1 MKSKIFIAIFLILLN
16 VSASFAQTYD
26 RAKIWETEINRFAEI
41 DRAQTPPEGAILFV
55 GSSSIRLWESLRA
68 DFPQFK
74 VINRGFGGSQF
85 EDVNYFFN
93 KIVTPYKPE
102 KIVLY
107 VGENDVDAKQTAEN
121 ILEDFKTFVALRDK
135 NLPNTP
141 LVFISLKPSILRWQ
155 MWPEMNKAS
164 ELIKAEIKKHKRI
177 QFADLA
183 SKMLGAD
190 GKPLPDIY
198 VADNLHM
205 NSNGYKIWKENLLP
219 FLEGKKGKR

>member
-1 MKSKIFIAIFLILLN
+1 MKSIIFNTALFVLLG
-16 VSASFAQTYD
+16 VFALSAQTYD
-26 RAKIWETEINRFAEI
+26 RAKMWEADMKRFTEI

-55 GSSSIRLWESLRA
+55 GSSSIRLWESLRS
-68 DFPQFK
+68 DFPNYK

-85 EDVNYFFN
+85 EDVNYFFGQV
-93 KIVTPYKPE
+93 VTPYKPR

-121 ILEDFKTFVALRDK
+121 ILEDFKTFVALRDE

-155 MWPEMNKAS
+155 MWPEMNKAN

-183 SKMLGAD
+183 SKMLGTD
-190 GKPLPDIY
+190 GNPLPNIY

-205 NSNGYKIWKENLLP
+205 NADGYKIWKENLLP
-219 FLEGKKGKR
+219 FLK

>member
-1 MKSKIFIAIFLILLN
+1 MKSKIFTAVLFILLS
-16 VSASFAQTYD
+16 VFAFSAQTYD
-26 RAKIWETEINRFAEI
+26 REKMWEADMKRFAEI
-41 DRAQTPPEGAILFV
+41 DRAQTPPDNAILFV
-55 GSSSIRLWESLRA
+55 GSSSIRLWESLRS
-68 DFPQFK
+68 DFPNYK

-85 EDVNYFFN
+85 EDVNHFFGQV
-93 KIVTPYKPE
+93 VTPYKPR

-107 VGENDVDAKQTAEN
+107 VGENDIDGKQTAEN
-121 ILEDFKTFVALRDK
+121 VLEDFKTFVALRDK

-155 MWPEMNKAS
+155 MWSEMNKAN

-177 QFADLA
+177 RFADLA

-190 GKPLPDIY
+190 GKPLPGIY

-205 NSNGYKIWKENLLP
+205 NANGYKIWKENLLP
-219 FLEGKKGKR
+219 FLK

>member
-1 MKSKIFIAIFLILLN
+1 MKSKFTCAILFILLN

-26 RAKIWETEINRFAEI
+26 RAKMWETEINRFAEI
-41 DRAQTPPEGAILFV
+41 DRAQTPPDDAILFV
-55 GSSSIRLWESLRA
+55 GSSSIRLWQSLRS
-68 DFPQFK
+68 DFPNFK

-85 EDVNYFFN
+85 EDVNHYFD
-93 KIVTPYKPE
+93 KIVTPYKPR

-107 VGENDVDAKQTAEN
+107 VGENDIDGKQTAEN

-141 LVFISLKPSILRWQ
+141 LVFITLKPSILRWQ
-155 MWPEMNKAS
+155 MWSEMNKAN

-177 QFADLA
+177 EFADLA

-205 NSNGYKIWKENLLP
+205 NAKGYKIWKENLLP
-219 FLEGKKGKR
+219 FLK

>member
-1 MKSKIFIAIFLILLN
+1 MKLKFTCVILLILLN
-16 VSASFAQTYD
+16 ISASFAQTYD
-26 RAKIWETEINRFAEI
+26 RAKMWETEINRFAEI
-41 DRAQTPPEGAILFV
+41 DRAQTPPDNAILFV
-55 GSSSIRLWESLRA
+55 GSSSIRLWESLRS

-85 EDVNYFFN
+85 EDVNYFFD
-93 KIVTPYKPE
+93 KIITPYKPR

-121 ILEDFKTFVALRDK
+121 ILEDFKTFVALRNK
-135 NLPNTP
+135 NLPDTP

-155 MWPEMNKAS
+155 MWPEMNKAN
-164 ELIKAEIKKHKRI
+164 EMVKAEIKKHKRI

-183 SKMLGAD
+183 SKMLGAN

-205 NSNGYKIWKENLLP
+205 NANGYKIWKKNLLP
-219 FLEGKKGKR
+219 FLR

>member
-1 MKSKIFIAIFLILLN
+1 MKSKFFTATLFILLN
-16 VSASFAQTYD
+16 VFAFSAQTYD
-26 RAKIWETEINRFAEI
+26 REKMWEADVKRFAEI

-55 GSSSIRLWESLRA
+55 GSSSIRLWETLRT

-85 EDVNYFFN
+85 EDVNHYFD
-93 KIVTPYKPE
+93 KIVTPYKPR

-135 NLPNTP
+135 SLPNTP

-155 MWPEMNKAS
+155 MWSEMNKAN

-183 SKMLGAD
+183 SKMLGTD

-198 VADNLHM
+198 VSDNLHM
-205 NSNGYKIWKENLLP
+205 NANGYKIWKENLLP
-219 FLEGKKGKR
+219 FLK

>member
-1 MKSKIFIAIFLILLN
+1 MKSKIFTAALFILLN
-16 VSASFAQTYD
+16 VCAFSAQTYD
-26 RAKIWETEINRFAEI
+26 REKMWEADMKRFAEI

-55 GSSSIRLWESLRA
+55 GSSSIRLWESLRT
-68 DFPQFK
+68 DFPNYK

-85 EDVNYFFN
+85 EDVNHYFD
-93 KIVTPYKPE
+93 KIVTPYKPR

-107 VGENDVDAKQTAEN
+107 VGENDVDAKQKAEN
-121 ILEDFKTFVALRDK
+121 ILEDFKIFVALRDK
-135 NLPNTP
+135 NLPNVP

-155 MWPEMNKAS
+155 MWSEMNKAN
-164 ELIKAEIKKHKRI
+164 ELIKAEIKKHRRI

-190 GKPLPDIY
+190 GKPLPNIY

-205 NSNGYKIWKENLLP
+205 NANGYKIWKENLLP
-219 FLEGKKGKR
+219 FLK

>member
-1 MKSKIFIAIFLILLN
+1 MKLKFTCAILLILLN
-16 VSASFAQTYD
+16 ISASFAQTYD
-26 RAKIWETEINRFAEI
+26 RAKMWETEINRFAEI
-41 DRAQTPPEGAILFV
+41 DCAQTPPDNAILFV
-55 GSSSIRLWESLRA
+55 GSSSIRLWESLRS

-85 EDVNYFFN
+85 EDVNYFFD
-93 KIVTPYKPE
+93 KIITPYKPR

-121 ILEDFKTFVALRDK
+121 ILEDFKTFVALRNK
-135 NLPNTP
+135 NLPDTP

-155 MWPEMNKAS
+155 MWPEMNKAN
-164 ELIKAEIKKHKRI
+164 EMVKAEIKKHKRI

-183 SKMLGAD
+183 SKMLGAN

-205 NSNGYKIWKENLLP
+205 NANGYKIWKKNLLP
-219 FLEGKKGKR
+219 FLR

>member
-1 MKSKIFIAIFLILLN
+1 MKVIFFNAVLFVLLG
-16 VSASFAQTYD
+16 VFALSAQTYD
-26 RAKIWETEINRFAEI
+26 RAKMWEADIKRFAEI
-41 DRAQTPPEGAILFV
+41 DRTQTPPDDAILFV
-55 GSSSIRLWESLRA
+55 GSSSIRLWENLRT

-85 EDVNYFFN
+85 EDVNYFFD
-93 KIVTPYKPE
+93 KIVPPYKPK

-107 VGENDVDAKQTAEN
+107 VGENDIDAKQTAEN

-135 NLPNTP
+135 NLPNVP

-155 MWPEMNKAS
+155 MWSEMNKAN
-164 ELIKAEIKKHKRI
+164 ELIKTEIKNHKRI
-177 QFADLA
+177 KFADLA

-190 GKPLPDIY
+190 GKPLPNIY

-205 NSNGYKIWKENLLP
+205 NADGYKIWKENLLP
-219 FLEGKKGKR
+219 FLK

>member
-26 RAKIWETEINRFAEI
+26 REKIWEAEINRFAEI
-41 DRAQTPPEGAILFV
+41 DRSQTPPEGAILFV
-55 GSSSIRLWESLRA
+55 GSSSIRLWQSLRS

-85 EDVNYFFN
+85 EDVNHYFGQ
-93 KIVTPYKPE
+93 IVTPYRPK

-107 VGENDVDAKQTAEN
+107 VGENDIADGKQTAEN

-141 LVFISLKPSILRWQ
+141 LVFISLKPSISRWQ
-155 MWPEMNKAS
+155 MWSEMNKANA
-164 ELIKAEIKKHKRI
+164 LIKSEIKKHKRI
-177 QFADLA
+177 QFADLG

-198 VADNLHM
+198 VSDNLHM
-205 NSNGYKIWKENLLP
+205 NAKGYKIWKENLLP
-219 FLEGKKGKR
+219 FLK